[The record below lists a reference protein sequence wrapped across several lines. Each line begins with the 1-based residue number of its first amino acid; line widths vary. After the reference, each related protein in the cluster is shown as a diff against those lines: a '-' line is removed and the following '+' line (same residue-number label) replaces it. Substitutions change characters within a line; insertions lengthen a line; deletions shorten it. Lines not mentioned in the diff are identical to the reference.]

1 VGSTIPSNIT
11 SIPLPE
17 PLQDDIPGN
26 ISQSCKNTFATIFF
40 SPAFTACLPIGALLP
55 PLLPL
60 ISEIGNIKTNPRELL
75 KYLDPIDE
83 FSDVICSASKCA
95 DKDIQGA
102 IQDIEDGCKADLN
115 NNNTFAELIL
125 VLSLPDSPINITG
138 NAVIDAIAVADPEQ
152 VCTRC
157 NKDIINTFGNFIKN
171 NTLAL
176 QVLAQAGINQTRID
190 TMKIGVAVKCGIKF
204 EDGEVPD
211 HPPQ

>member
-1 VGSTIPSNIT
+1 M
-11 SIPLPE
+11 
-17 PLQDDIPGN
+17 
-26 ISQSCKNTFATIFF
+26 
-40 SPAFTACLPIGALLP
+40 ACLPITAFP
-55 PLLPL
+55 PLIPL
-60 ISEIGNIKTNPRELL
+60 IPEIGNIKKNPRELL
-75 KYLDPIDE
+75 KYLDLIDQ
-83 FSDVICSASKCA
+83 FSNGICSATKCA

-102 IQDIEDGCKADLN
+102 IQDIEDGCKPDLN
-115 NNNTFAELIL
+115 NNNTFAELIYGAFVFYSPL
-125 VLSLPDSPINITG
+125 RDSICFKNNNVFCVHETLNTTLSLPDSPINITG

-204 EDGEVPD
+204 EDGKVPD
-211 HPPQ
+211 HLPQ